1 MKRMIFPPDGK
12 VALVS
17 DAVAATLCKFAG
29 YRLADSPASEPAP
42 AARSARKPR
51 AAKKPAEA
59 RV

>member
-29 YRLADSPASEPAP
+29 YMLADGAQEPAQ

-51 AAKKPAEA
+51 AAKKSSEE